1 MADELKQFADRLEKA
16 ESFHQALQELLRD
29 TFRDHQ
35 RIIFD
40 GNGYDDDWVQEAKR
54 RGLSNLRDTVDCMP
68 AYIDEKNVALFSR
81 FGILTPEEMHA
92 RYEIHLENYCK
103 VTAIEA
109 ATLRDMTLRG
119 ILPAVTR
126 YTGDLAKGVV
136 RKRQAGM
143 GTPDAGID
151 AARYYRDQVASR
163 LEEMRS
169 IIDRMEPLVGADYWP
184 YPTYADILFSV

>member
-1 MADELKQFADRLEKA
+1 
-16 ESFHQALQELLRD
+16 
-29 TFRDHQ
+29 
-35 RIIFD
+35 
-40 GNGYDDDWVQEAKR
+40 
-54 RGLSNLRDTVDCMP
+54 
-68 AYIDEKNVALFSR
+68 
-81 FGILTPEEMHA
+81 MHA

-136 RKRQAGM
+136 RKRQAEM
-143 GTPDAGID
+143 TTPCRVESYLVQQLDTLSGDLLDACQAMSRALEAAPAADAGID

-169 IIDRMEPLVGADYWP
+169 IIDRMEPLVG
-184 YPTYADILFSV
+184 PTTGPIPPMQTSCSPCNDTRYEKRVCSGWNTLSFSSTGGVSQTAE